1 MNRVLWI
8 AALLLTCLTLAG
20 SVAASQPAR
29 LAPPIASAPQASWGL
44 CVTGFLGDMNWD
56 YKVNILDFS
65 ILATAYGKRWNEPGY
80 NRAADLSCDGVVDQV
95 DFDILQRVYGREL
108 RLNGNLQ

>member
-1 MNRVLWI
+1 MKRIGLL
-8 AALLLTCLTLAG
+8 AALLIVCLAFG
-20 SVAASQPAR
+20 GGVVAEKPKPVAAPAPR
-29 LAPPIASAPQASWGL
+29 APWGL

-65 ILATAYGKRWNEPGY
+65 ILATAYGKHWSEAGY
-80 NRAADLSCDGVVDQV
+80 NRAADLSCDGVVDQL

-108 RLNGNLQ
+108 GPNGNIR

>member
-1 MNRVLWI
+1 MKRIGLL
-8 AALLLTCLTLAG
+8 AALLVVCLAFG
-20 SVAASQPAR
+20 GGVVAEKPKPVAVPAPR
-29 LAPPIASAPQASWGL
+29 APWGL

-65 ILATAYGKRWNEPGY
+65 ILATAYGKHWSEAGY
-80 NRAADLSCDGVVDQV
+80 VRAADLSCDGVVDQV

-108 RLNGNLQ
+108 GPNNSIR

>member
-1 MNRVLWI
+1 MKRIGLL
-8 AALLLTCLTLAG
+8 AALLVVCLAFG
-20 SVAASQPAR
+20 GGVVAEKPKPVAAPAPR
-29 LAPPIASAPQASWGL
+29 APWGL

-65 ILATAYGKRWNEPGY
+65 ILATAYGKRWNEAGY

-108 RLNGNLQ
+108 GPNNSIR